1 MAQSD
6 APEAAAATS
15 ESEEMYL
22 ITIAMAIEE
31 GQEPP
36 IPVPQL
42 ADALHVSRVSANEMI
57 KKLDARGLIEY
68 VPYKGAV
75 LQPEG
80 ELIARRIL
88 RRRRLWSVFLADQ
101 LGLTPHTADAVACEF
116 EHVTPGDVAQRLAE
130 FLGDPKVG
138 PQGKPI
144 PAAVGDPGI
153 RIESRPLTEF
163 GVGAVGEVVRLGG
176 DSTVQG
182 YLADQGLAPGVEVT
196 LLASSDTGGVLV
208 DTKAGRLNLSRP
220 IADLVGVVAVR

>member
-1 MAQSD
+1 MAQAD
-6 APEAAAATS
+6 ADEAAVATS

-22 ITIAMAIEE
+22 ITIAMAMEE

-42 ADALHVSRVSANEMI
+42 ADSLEVSRVSANEMI
-57 KKLDARGLIEY
+57 KKLEARGLIEY

-75 LQPEG
+75 LQPAG

-88 RRRRLWSVFLADQ
+88 RRRRLWSVFLAEQ
-101 LGLTPHTADAVACEF
+101 LGLTPQTADAVACEF
-116 EHVTPGDVAQRLAE
+116 EHVTPADVAQRLAE

-144 PAAVGDPGI
+144 PLAVDEPGA
-153 RIESRPLTEF
+153 RAESRPLTEL
-163 GVGAVGEVVRLGG
+163 GVGAVGEVVRLDA

-182 YLADQGLAPGVEVT
+182 YLGDHGLIPGVEVT
-196 LLASSDTGGVLV
+196 LLATSDTGGVLV
-208 DTKAGRLNLSRP
+208 NTRVGRLNLSKS

>member
-1 MAQSD
+1 MPQFD
-6 APEAAAATS
+6 AAEAAVTTS

-42 ADALHVSRVSANEMI
+42 ADALEVSPVSANEMV
-57 KKLDARGLIEY
+57 KKLDARGLIQY

-88 RRRRLWSVFLADQ
+88 RRRRLWSVFLTDQ
-101 LGLTPHTADAVACEF
+101 LGLTPQTADAVACEF
-116 EHVTPGDVAQRLAE
+116 EHVTPADVAQRLAE

-144 PAAVGDPGI
+144 PGAVGEPGV
-153 RIESRPLTEF
+153 RAEMRPLTEL
-163 GVGAVGEVVRLGG
+163 GVGAVGEVVDLGG
-176 DSTVQG
+176 DGTVQG
-182 YLADQGLAPGVEVT
+182 YLGDQGLAPGVQVT

-208 DTKAGRLNLSRP
+208 DTEAGRLNLSRP
-220 IADLVGVVAVR
+220 VASLVGVVVIG